1 MDFFNTVFI
10 SLDDLFIMPDE
21 YKKKY
26 PVFVSSVEQIEGE
39 GRLKIKT

>member
-1 MDFFNTVFI
+1 MNI
-10 SLDDLFIMPDE
+10 
-21 YKKKY
+21 KKKY